1 MAIPTR
7 TLAATIEISTGA
19 MTITSQP
26 PEFVGEVSATAVEI
40 SLLMGGE
47 AYTPSGVS
55 ALMYLY
61 WPGTPKMTEAVALT
75 IDGSVL
81 RGNLTDAMTVRPGCP
96 LLVIQLVDGGTGDVI
111 VAAASPIQITQVRG
125 SMVVSTRPADP
136 EEIVYVGRAP
146 YINPST
152 LTWMQWDATSRSYV
166 DSGVYAVGQGV
177 ASVNGILPTTPGGNV
192 QVRGTDIAVSSTD
205 TRTIAE
211 ALEDAGPVQT
221 VNGVSPD
228 LSGNVAVTAA
238 DIGQTAITTDNDT
251 VDEALETLSEEIV
264 NLQDGLAIIVDGDVA
279 SVAVPVGGYAY
290 IKNNTHGLMEGLYK
304 NTSSSVFPATGGTA
318 NSTVFSEASG
328 VLNTVD
334 SEIAT
339 LNSNLAPSFSNPG
352 FNKVHGN
359 ITNVERAIVKKCG
372 KIVVVDLTFTVD
384 ATISDATVVLF
395 NGLPKSYGTN
405 QRFRIPNTSD
415 GSMPDL
421 VLAITRSGEIVNQY
435 TSGGIRAG
443 QWEGQ
448 FTYVTSE

>member
-125 SMVVSTRPADP
+125 NMVVSTRPADP

-228 LSGNVAVTAA
+228 SSGNVAVTAA

-251 VDEALETLSEEIV
+251 VDEALSSLSEEIV
-264 NLQDGLAIIVDGDVA
+264 NLQDGLAIIVDGDTA
-279 SVAVPVGGYAY
+279 SVAVPVNGYAY
-290 IKNNTHGLMEGLYK
+290 IKNNTHGLSEGLYK
-304 NTSSSVFPATGGTA
+304 NTSTSVFPATGGTA
-318 NSTVFSEASG
+318 NSTVFSSASG
-328 VLNTVD
+328 ALNSVE

-339 LNSNLAPSFSNPG
+339 LNSNITGLFHVIDQAYSNVSLNGSREANIGPTPTVTG
-352 FNKVHGN
+352 YKYLMAYVRNASTNAGALRYENANQEGSGN
-359 ITNVERAIVKKCG
+359 GWICGDTASVTITHVIVRY
-372 KIVVVDLTFTVD
+372 IY
-384 ATISDATVVLF
+384 VLNSLSLF
-395 NGLPKSYGTN
+395 
-405 QRFRIPNTSD
+405 
-415 GSMPDL
+415 
-421 VLAITRSGEIVNQY
+421 
-435 TSGGIRAG
+435 
-443 QWEGQ
+443 
-448 FTYVTSE
+448 